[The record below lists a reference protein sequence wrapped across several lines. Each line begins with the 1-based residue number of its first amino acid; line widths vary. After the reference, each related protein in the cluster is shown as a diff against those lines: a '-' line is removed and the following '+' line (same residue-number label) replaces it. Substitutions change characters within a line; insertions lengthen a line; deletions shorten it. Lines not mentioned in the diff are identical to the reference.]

1 MTSGAKNGTAGATTG
16 DGKVIDT
23 LKRLTLDLRHTRQ
36 RLRDVEESAREPI
49 AIVGMACRFPGGVE
63 SPEDLWRVVA
73 EGRDV
78 IAPLPTDRGW
88 DAGLYDPDPAR
99 QGTVYVREGGFLDD
113 PGAFDP
119 AFFGM
124 GTREALATDPQQRL
138 LLETS
143 WEAVERAGID
153 PASLRGSRTGVFAG
167 VISQDYAGRLR
178 NSPNEYEGY
187 LGNGSTGSV
196 ASGRIAYTLGLE
208 GPAISVD
215 TACSSSLVALH
226 QAAQAIR
233 AGECDLALAGG
244 VTVIGSPLWL
254 LQFSRQRGL
263 ATDARCK
270 PFAAAADGTSLGE
283 GAGMLL
289 LERLSDARRG
299 GRRILAVVR
308 GSAVN
313 QDGASSGLTAPSGPA
328 QRRVIQQA
336 LERAGLAPADVDVV
350 EAHGTGTKLGDPIE
364 AQALIAAYGQDRPA
378 ERPLWLGSLK
388 SNIGHPQAAAGVAG
402 VIKMVKAMEHGLL
415 PRTLHVDAPS
425 PHVDW
430 SAGAVELLTEARE
443 WPDAGRPRRAG
454 VSSFGVSGTN
464 AHLILE
470 QPEQPKPGTDPE
482 PPAEADQSRTW
493 PTGVPWVL
501 SGRSGDA
508 LRAQAGRLA
517 AHVRERPELTRAEVG
532 AALARGRS
540 VFEHRA
546 VVLGSD
552 RAELLAG
559 LTALAE
565 GRPAPGLFHGRV
577 TSDSRTVLV
586 LSDHGLARDLDWA
599 ARLVLTSPAFSRRLA
614 HCQRALAKVGDHAL
628 RGGAFPG
635 SAPTVRWAVLV
646 ALAGVWEEHGVQPSA
661 VVGEGV
667 GEIAAACVSGAL
679 SLKEGAQ
686 AVAHGGGATRGLGV
700 EPDEGRIPLLG
711 TSSTPLDDAVRTL
724 RARGAT
730 LFVEVGAAS
739 AVAPRLTAALED
751 RADPEER
758 ADQDDQVAREE
769 RADQGGRTARDGRT
783 ARVVVSPVGGASGA
797 DDLLPTLARL
807 HVGDTA
813 VAWPAAFPDLL
824 LAGRPPA
831 DLPTYAFQRRR
842 HWLEDGPRVLDTAA
856 AGLAPADHPLLGATV
871 ELPEDGGLLF
881 TGRLSTATQPWLAD
895 HKVAGRLLLPG
906 TAMLE
911 LARWAGEFTGCDR
924 VADLTLHSPLD
935 LSADPREGRAIRL
948 RLTGTDATG
957 RRGLTLSSRPG
968 PDGPWTRHATGT
980 LDTTGAGPAAP
991 RPDLVTW
998 PPASADGV
1006 DVADV
1011 DIDGFHGRAAAHGIE
1026 YGPAF
1031 RGLRAVWRRGDDVFA
1046 EVALPEGARQEAG
1059 RHGVHPALLDAA
1071 LQAWYAANP
1080 EAVER
1085 RLVPYVWHGVTVS
1098 GATGPGV
1105 LRVRLAPAGEAAHG
1119 AGVDDSALAADAGV
1133 GSGTSVSMEVVD
1145 TVGAPVV
1152 AVTAL
1157 RLRPIGRGRVGADT
1171 GAGAGADTGAGAAVG
1186 TASDAGA
1193 DSDAGAGTLLRT
1205 RWVPYAGPGLP
1216 GDAGVVAALG
1226 GPDALPW
1233 ALPVAVDTRYSGLTE
1248 LAAALAAGARA
1259 PDVTLLPIT
1268 GERDLADVP
1277 GAVHTATSG
1286 VLAALRSWLTV
1297 QAPTASRLV
1306 AVVRE
1311 RDGEAGLVDDAV
1323 RGLVRSARGEHPRRF
1338 GLLSLADGETPA
1350 PEVFAQALDAL
1361 RDEPEIAVRHGRLW
1375 VPRLAEA
1382 AAAAPYAR
1390 TPSALDPDGTVL
1402 ITGGTGTLGGLVAR
1416 HLVGRGARRL
1426 LLTGRRGEA
1435 APGAAELAAE
1445 LTAEGAEVRVV
1456 ACDAAD
1462 ADALAAVLDGVP
1474 EEHPLTAVV
1483 HIAGVTDDGVLASL
1497 TDDRLGAVLRPKVDA
1512 AWRLHELTRGLDLAE
1527 FVTFSSV
1534 SGTFGAAG
1542 QANYAAANVFLDA
1555 LARHR
1560 RAQGLPGLSLAWG
1573 PWAERSALTGD
1584 LTEADWARIG
1594 RDGVRALPTRDALA
1608 LFDTARVTSEAV
1620 EEPVLVAL
1628 RLDMG
1633 QVRQRHSAGRLLPML
1648 RSLVDGGSGA
1658 GSGSVPRPG
1667 APAIPS
1673 TPTTPSTNGTDVNGR
1688 VAAAS
1693 SFAER
1698 VRAMSEAERGRALL
1712 DLVRAHAARAL
1723 GEGTA
1728 EDIDPDRGFVD
1739 LGVDS
1744 LASLDLQEKLHEATG
1759 VDLPSTLIFDHPT
1772 AAALADH
1779 LCAELAAGTADV
1791 VASAGP
1797 ALAEV
1802 DRLEAF
1808 LTSFAEHADGQAR
1821 ESVARRLR
1829 ELVSRWSGGTGTDDR
1844 VGPDLL
1850 VTGTDGSPPMDLAS
1864 ADLTSASDDELFE
1877 VLQQMR
1883 SADSGVPSNHQRL

>member
-1 MTSGAKNGTAGATTG
+1 MTSGAKNGTADAATG
-16 DGKVIDT
+16 DSKVIDT
-23 LKRLTLDLRHTRQ
+23 LKRLTVDLRDTRQ
-36 RLRDVEESAREPI
+36 RLRETEESTREPI
-49 AIVGMACRFPGGVE
+49 AIIGMACRFPGGVE
-63 SPEDLWRVVA
+63 SPEDLWRLVA

-78 IAPLPTDRGW
+78 ISPLPTDRGW
-88 DAGLYDPDPAR
+88 DEGLYDPDPAR
-99 QGTVYVREGGFLDD
+99 HGTVYVREGGFLDD
-113 PGAFDP
+113 PAAFDP

-124 GTREALATDPQQRL
+124 STREALATDPQQRL

-153 PASLRGSRTGVFAG
+153 PSSLRGSRTGVFAG
-167 VISQDYAGRLR
+167 IIPQDYAGRLR
-178 NSPNEYEGY
+178 NSPNEFEGY

-226 QAAQAIR
+226 QAAQAMR

-283 GAGMLL
+283 GVGMLL
-289 LERLSDARRG
+289 LERLSDARRS
-299 GRRILAVVR
+299 GRRILAVLR

-336 LERAGLAPADVDVV
+336 LERAGLAPADVDAV

-378 ERPLWLGSLK
+378 GRPLWLGSVK

-402 VIKMVKAMEHGLL
+402 VIKMVKAMEHGVL

-430 SAGAVELLTEARE
+430 SAGAVELLTEDRD
-443 WPDAGRPRRAG
+443 WPDTGRPRRAG

-464 AHLILE
+464 AHVVLE
-470 QPEQPKPGTDPE
+470 QPERIADSE
-482 PPAEADQSRTW
+482 PPAEADQIRTW

-517 AHVRERPELTRAEVG
+517 AHVAEHPELTRAEVG
-532 AALARGRS
+532 AGLARGRS

-552 RAELLAG
+552 TAGLLAG
-559 LTALAE
+559 LTALAD

-586 LSDHGLARDLDWA
+586 LSDHGLARDIDWA
-599 ARLVLTSPAFSRRLA
+599 ARLVLSSPTFSRRLA

-646 ALAGVWEEHGVQPSA
+646 ALAGVWEEYGVQPAA

-667 GEIAAACVSGAL
+667 GEIAAACVSGAM

-686 AVAHGGGATRGLGV
+686 AVAHGTGV
-700 EPDEGRIPLLG
+700 EPDAGRIPLLR

-724 RARGAT
+724 KARGHT

-739 AVAPRLTAALED
+739 AVAPRLTAALEG
-751 RADPEER
+751 E
-758 ADQDDQVAREE
+758 
-769 RADQGGRTARDGRT
+769 T

-797 DDLLPTLARL
+797 DGLLPELARL
-807 HVGDTA
+807 HVCDTT
-813 VAWPAAFPDLL
+813 VAWPTAFPELI

-842 HWLEDGPRVLDTAA
+842 HWLRDAPRTLDAAA

-895 HKVAGRLLLPG
+895 HMVAGTVLLPG
-906 TAMLE
+906 TAVLE
-911 LARWAGEFTGCDR
+911 VARWAGAFAGCDR
-924 VADLTLHSPLD
+924 VAELTLHSPLE
-935 LSADPREGRAIRL
+935 LSADPRASRAIRL
-948 RLTGTDATG
+948 RLADADAAG
-957 RRGLTLSSRPG
+957 RRRLTLSSRPG
-968 PDGPWTRHATGT
+968 PDEPWTRHATGI
-980 LDTTGAGPAAP
+980 LDTDGGDTAA
-991 RPDLVTW
+991 RRSDLVAW
-998 PPASADGV
+998 PPAHARS
-1006 DVADV
+1006 V
-1011 DIDGFHGRAAAHGIE
+1011 DIGGFHGRAEEHGIA

-1031 RGLRAVWRRGDDVFA
+1031 RGLRALWRRGDEVFA
-1046 EVALPEGARQEAG
+1046 EVALPEGTQAEAG
-1059 RHGVHPALLDAA
+1059 RYGLHPALLDAA
-1071 LQAWYAANP
+1071 LQAWHAAHP
-1080 EAVER
+1080 EALER
-1085 RLVPYVWHGVTVS
+1085 RMVPYAWREVKTT
-1098 GATGPGV
+1098 GAAGPSV
-1105 LRVRLAPAGEAAHG
+1105 LRVRLALVDGPAPGPDGTG
-1119 AGVDDSALAADAGV
+1119 A
-1133 GSGTSVSMEVVD
+1133 SVSMEVAD
-1145 TVGAPVV
+1145 GAGVPVASV
-1152 AVTAL
+1152 AAL
-1157 RLRPIGRGRVGADT
+1157 HLRSLGRAPAG
-1171 GAGAGADTGAGAAVG
+1171 GAGAGA
-1186 TASDAGA
+1186 
-1193 DSDAGAGTLLRT
+1193 LLRT
-1205 RWVPYAGPGLP
+1205 RWVPYSGSGLP
-1216 GDAGVVAALG
+1216 GDVEVVAALG
-1226 GPDALPW
+1226 EPDALPVTVDARYAGVT
-1233 ALPVAVDTRYSGLTE
+1233 ALGS
-1248 LAAALAAGARA
+1248 ALSAGAPA
-1259 PDVTLLPIT
+1259 PDVGLLPVT
-1268 GERDLADVP
+1268 ADLDVTDVP
-1277 GAVHTATSG
+1277 GAVRAATG
-1286 VLAALRSWLTV
+1286 DVLATLQSWL
-1297 QAPTASRLV
+1297 AEPALGASRLV

-1311 RDGEAGLVDDAV
+1311 RDGEAGLVGDAV
-1323 RGLVRSARGEHPRRF
+1323 RGLIRSARTEHPRRF
-1338 GLLSLADGETPA
+1338 GLLSLADGEAPA
-1350 PEVFAQALDAL
+1350 PEVFAQALA
-1361 RDEPEIAVRHGRLW
+1361 AVREESEVAVRDGRLW
-1375 VPRLAEA
+1375 VPRLSEVAATPYAEA
-1382 AAAAPYAR
+1382 PDERNGETPAR
-1390 TPSALDPDGTVL
+1390 ALDPDGTVL

-1416 HLVGRGARRL
+1416 HLVARGARRL
-1426 LLTGRRGEA
+1426 VLTGRRGEA
-1435 APGAAELAAE
+1435 TPGAGELAAE
-1445 LTAEGAEVRVV
+1445 LTAKGAEVTVV

-1483 HIAGVTDDGVLASL
+1483 HVAGVTDDAALTSL
-1497 TDDRLGAVLRPKVDA
+1497 TGDRLGAVLRPKVDA

-1527 FVTFSSV
+1527 FVTFSSM

-1555 LARHR
+1555 LAGYR

-1573 PWAERSALTGD
+1573 PWVERSALTGD

-1594 RDGVRALPTRDALA
+1594 RDGVRALATGDALA
-1608 LFDTARVTSEAV
+1608 LFDTARLRTGTV

-1628 RLDMG
+1628 RLDMA
-1633 QVRQRHSAGRLLPML
+1633 QVKKRKASGLLPPLM
-1648 RSLVDGGSGA
+1648 RSLVDGSGA
-1658 GSGSVPRPG
+1658 APGTAPGTASGTERQPG
-1667 APAIPS
+1667 TGAEM
-1673 TPTTPSTNGTDVNGR
+1673 TGR
-1688 VAAAS
+1688 AAAS
-1693 SFAER
+1693 SYAER
-1698 VRAMSEAERGRALL
+1698 VRAMPEAERRRALL
-1712 DLVRAHAARAL
+1712 DLVRTHTAMAL

-1728 EDIDPDRGFVD
+1728 EDVEPDRGFAD

-1744 LASLDLQEKLHEATG
+1744 LGSLDLQEKLLAATG

-1779 LCAELAAGTADV
+1779 LCAELGGAAGDG
-1791 VASAGP
+1791 ASAGS

-1808 LTSFAEHADGQAR
+1808 LASFAETADAR
-1821 ESVARRLR
+1821 TRETVAHRLLD
-1829 ELVSRWSGGTGTDDR
+1829 LVSRWPGGTGPDDRAGTDDD
-1844 VGPDLL
+1844 GPR
-1850 VTGTDGSPPMDLAS
+1850 PADLA
-1864 ADLTSASDDELFE
+1864 SASDDELFE

-1883 SADSGVPSNHQRL
+1883 SADSGTPSNHQRP